1 MFQAEL
7 DRFGGDGW
15 TLPRPSRPYSR
26 QGLPP
31 YNSVVT
37 SQPVSTQNSDVH
49 LSTFSGPSSSGAD
62 SGLMPPPPPPPPMSI
77 AETVVSSSEVRPRT
91 SVMVTDYSLSLPTCA
106 VAVSQSYKNMSL
118 QEELARSR
126 RDSLR
131 GSKSSLTR

>member
-31 YNSVVT
+31 YNSLVT

-77 AETVVSSSEVRPRT
+77 AETVVSSSGARSRM
-91 SVMVTDYSLSLPTCA
+91 SIAVTDYSLPLPTRA
-106 VAVSQSYKNMSL
+106 VVVSQSSKSMSL

-131 GSKSSLTR
+131 GSRNSLNR